1 MQDIPYGYCHCGC
14 GQKTNRATQ
23 NHTRLGHVKGEPYR
37 FISGHQR
44 RQSPVEYIEDANG
57 CWIWQKGIRPNGYGH
72 MHISP
77 GQAAGAHK
85 VYYERANGPVPAGA
99 HIDHLCR
106 NRACVNPDH
115 MEVVTCAENARR
127 GLNAK
132 LTYADIDTITTLRAA
147 GMTQDGVAR
156 RFGVSRQ
163 TISDIERGR
172 TWATPGGA
180 VN

>member
-1 MQDIPYGYCHCGC
+1 
-14 GQKTNRATQ
+14 
-23 NHTRLGHVKGEPYR
+23 
-37 FISGHQR
+37 
-44 RQSPVEYIEDANG
+44 
-57 CWIWQKGIRPNGYGH
+57 
-72 MHISP
+72 
-77 GQAAGAHK
+77 
-85 VYYERANGPVPAGA
+85 VPAGA